1 MIIFYQL
8 IYNWIFIMSGVFWVL
23 YWDNR
28 FFFGVEIQY
37 VERCVQSVV
46 LIILRIYFIVL
57 ENKINEY
64 EE

>member
-1 MIIFYQL
+1 MINFYQL
-8 IYNWIFIMSGVFWVL
+8 IYNWIFIMSGVFWFL

-57 ENKINEY
+57 ENEIKEY

>member
-1 MIIFYQL
+1 
-8 IYNWIFIMSGVFWVL
+8 MSGVFWVL

-37 VERCVQSVV
+37 VEKCVQSVV

-57 ENKINEY
+57 ENEIKEY